1 MFIFSFRMP
10 FRRIATISV
19 VLALALLVLIY
30 GLLLRPSAPAHPLA
44 GGTEE
49 ERLGFLSSWGWEV
62 SPAGGWVEEVQIP
75 GTFDEVYGNYNQ
87 MQLEQGFDLEKYAGE
102 RVRRYSYP
110 LTNYPN
116 SGDDI
121 RANLLVYRGKIIGGD
136 ISSQIE
142 GGFSTGFDGKSE

>member
-49 ERLGFLSSWGWEV
+49 ERLGFLASWGWEV

-75 GTFDEVYGNYNQ
+75 GTFDPVYDAYNQ
-87 MQLEQGFDLEKYAGE
+87 LQLKQGFDLAHYAGE

-110 LTNYPN
+110 LTNCPN
-116 SGDDI
+116 SGEDI

-136 ISSQIE
+136 I
-142 GGFSTGFDGKSE
+142 

>member
-49 ERLGFLSSWGWEV
+49 ERLSFLSSWGWEV

-75 GTFDEVYGNYNQ
+75 GTFDPVYDAYNQ
-87 MQLEQGFDLEKYAGE
+87 LQLKQGFDLAHYAGE

-110 LTNYPN
+110 LTNCPN
-116 SGDDI
+116 SGEDI

>member
-10 FRRIATISV
+10 FRRIAAISV

-44 GGTEE
+44 GETEE
-49 ERLGFLSSWGWEV
+49 ERLGFLASWGWEV

-87 MQLEQGFDLEKYAGE
+87 LQLKQGFDLAHYAGE

-110 LTNYPN
+110 LTNCPN
-116 SGDDI
+116 SGEDI

>member
-10 FRRIATISV
+10 FRRIAAISV

-44 GGTEE
+44 GETEE
-49 ERLGFLSSWGWEV
+49 ERLGFLASWGWEV

-75 GTFDEVYGNYNQ
+75 GTFDPVYDAYNQ
-87 MQLEQGFDLEKYAGE
+87 LQLKQGFDLAHYAGE

-121 RANLLVYRGKIIGGD
+121 RANLLVYKGKIIGGD
-136 ISSQIE
+136 ISSQRE
-142 GGFSTGFDGKSE
+142 NGFSTGFDGKSE

>member
-110 LTNYPN
+110 LTNCPN
-116 SGDDI
+116 SGEDI

>member
-1 MFIFSFRMP
+1 M
-10 FRRIATISV
+10 
-19 VLALALLVLIY
+19 
-30 GLLLRPSAPAHPLA
+30 
-44 GGTEE
+44 
-49 ERLGFLSSWGWEV
+49 
-62 SPAGGWVEEVQIP
+62 EEVQIP

>member
-121 RANLLVYRGKIIGGD
+121 RANLLVYKGKIIGGD
-136 ISSQIE
+136 ISSQRE
-142 GGFSTGFDGKSE
+142 NGFSTGFDGKSE

>member
-10 FRRIATISV
+10 FRRIAAISV

-44 GGTEE
+44 GETEE

-75 GTFDEVYGNYNQ
+75 GTFDPVYDAYNQ
-87 MQLEQGFDLEKYAGE
+87 LQLKQGFDLAHYAGE

-110 LTNYPN
+110 LTNCPN
-116 SGDDI
+116 SGEDI

>member
-10 FRRIATISV
+10 FRRIAAISV

-30 GLLLRPSAPAHPLA
+30 GLLLRPSAPVHPLA

-49 ERLGFLSSWGWEV
+49 ERLGFLASWGWEV

-75 GTFDEVYGNYNQ
+75 STFDEVYGNYNQ

-136 ISSQIE
+136 ISSQRE
-142 GGFSTGFDGKSE
+142 NGFSTGFDGKSE

>member
-49 ERLGFLSSWGWEV
+49 ERLGFLASWGWEV

-75 GTFDEVYGNYNQ
+75 GTFDPVYDAYNQ
-87 MQLEQGFDLEKYAGE
+87 LQLKQGFDLAHYAGE

-110 LTNYPN
+110 LTNCPN
-116 SGDDI
+116 SGEDI